1 MPLMHWK
8 ALVNGKAVV
17 SMLAV
22 LALLIAF
29 RADAATLHV
38 KVVDKTGAAFPDV
51 LVIVK
56 SLEGKGEIARA
67 LTDSTG
73 SVSGRELPPGL
84 YRVIATCPYGIC
96 ETNVQEFYVKDA
108 PVQLELTVD
117 VSPTRGEGDVV
128 EIGPSRPL
136 NVQVIDR
143 DGRPARLA
151 PVLVRN
157 ADAQHERWYKTDSD
171 GGTKVELPE
180 GQVTVV
186 VLYGGTITP
195 RTLSVATIAGLKAKG
210 TPLVIHLGT
219 GQEAS
224 ISKPVSPPSALVHEL
239 GHADPQK
246 QQ

>member
-8 ALVNGKAVV
+8 VLVHGKAVV

-22 LALLIAF
+22 LTLLIAS
-29 RADAATLHV
+29 RVDAAPLHL

-67 LTDSTG
+67 LTDAIG
-73 SVSGRELPPGL
+73 SVPGRELPSGL

-96 ETNVQEFYVKDA
+96 ETEVQEFYVKDA

-136 NVQVIDR
+136 KVQVLDR

-151 PVLVRN
+151 SVLVRDS
-157 ADAQHERWYKTDSD
+157 DAQHERWYKTDSD
-171 GGTKVELPE
+171 GGTTVELPE

-186 VLYGGTITP
+186 VLYGGAITS
-195 RTLSVATIAGLKAKG
+195 RTLSVATIDGLKAKG
-210 TPLVIHLGT
+210 TSLAIHLGT
-219 GQEAS
+219 GQESA
-224 ISKPVSPPSALVHEL
+224 ISKPVSPPSALVHES
-239 GHADPQK
+239 GHADPSKPQ
-246 QQ
+246 

>member
-1 MPLMHWK
+1 MHWK
-8 ALVNGKAVV
+8 VFVNGKAVV
-17 SMLAV
+17 SILAV
-22 LALLIAF
+22 LALLIAS
-29 RADAATLHV
+29 RADAAPLHL

-67 LTDSTG
+67 LTDTTG
-73 SVSGRELPPGL
+73 NVPGRELSPGL

-96 ETNVQEFYVKDA
+96 ETKVQEFYVKDA

-128 EIGPSRPL
+128 EIGPSRSL
-136 NVQVIDR
+136 KVQVIDR

-151 PVLVRN
+151 PVLVRDS
-157 ADAQHERWYKTDSD
+157 DAQHERWYKTDSD
-171 GGTKVELPE
+171 GGTTVELPE

-186 VLYGGTITP
+186 VLYGGTITSKA
-195 RTLSVATIAGLKAKG
+195 LSGATIDGLKTKG
-210 TPLVIHLGT
+210 TPLSIHIGN
-219 GQEAS
+219 GQESS
-224 ISKPVSPPSALVHEL
+224 ISKPVSSESTLLHESGHVDPP
-239 GHADPQK
+239 K